1 MRLEDLTNSQIA
13 MLIDEYIRGKN
24 AQRDREIL
32 KQRLINGICY
42 EPLAEMFNLSVSQ
55 IKNILYKREN
65 ELFQK
70 TAK

>member
-1 MRLEDLTNSQIA
+1 MKLDELTNSQLA
-13 MLIDEYIRGKN
+13 ALIDDVIRGKN

-42 EPLAEMFNLSVSQ
+42 EPLAEMFSLSVSQ

-70 TAK
+70 TK

>member
-1 MRLEDLTNSQIA
+1 MKLENLTNSQLA
-13 MLIDEYIRGKN
+13 ALIDDVIRGKK

-42 EPLAEMFNLSVSQ
+42 EPLAEMFSLSVSQ

>member
-1 MRLEDLTNSQIA
+1 MKLENLTNSQLA
-13 MLIDEYIRGKN
+13 ALIDDVIRGKK

-42 EPLAEMFNLSVSQ
+42 EPLAEMFNLSVTQ

-70 TAK
+70 TSK

>member
-1 MRLEDLTNSQIA
+1 MMRLENLTNSQIA

-42 EPLAEMFNLSVSQ
+42 EPLAEMFNLSVTQ
-55 IKNILYKREN
+55 IKNILYKREICRSPRS
-65 ELFQK
+65 
-70 TAK
+70 